1 MAELVDF
8 PVFCKVWMKQVII
21 GIDFYAKFNLV
32 CFVEFKII
40 D

>member
-1 MAELVDF
+1 MDF
-8 PVFCKVWMKQVII
+8 PVFCKVWMKEVII
-21 GIDFYAKFNLV
+21 CIGFYAKFSLV